1 MEKQLDSF
9 CDEKT
14 RLEKIRKEVEDW
26 ANYVQ
31 HRAKY
36 EEGLNKKID
45 EAVLHAYW
53 NVISLLNME
62 ITTIK

>member
-1 MEKQLDSF
+1 MK
-9 CDEKT
+9 KT
-14 RLEKIRKEVEDW
+14 RIEKIRKEIEGW
-26 ANYVQ
+26 AKYVQ

-36 EEGLNKKID
+36 EQGRNKEID

-62 ITTIK
+62 ITMIKQ